1 MKVRT
6 IITQDA
12 EVDDQNSLRHF
23 LLYANE
29 VNLLGIVQTSSK
41 FHWKGVPGVR
51 TNRIKTPGELQGD
64 PEEGSFDRPYRWP
77 GTDWMMRTIDDYE
90 KDYPNLCRHA
100 EGYPTP
106 DYLRSIVKI
115 GNVGYKGETETSTE
129 GSELIRRTI
138 LEESDE
144 PLYIQVW
151 GGCNTIVRALM
162 DIEAEFA
169 DSEDWP
175 MLHEKLARRIII
187 TACGEQDETYRLY
200 LAERWPDIQ
209 FVKTLQMGS
218 YAYGWFRMPEGESK
232 DTLRAPFMQQEILN
246 GKSALT
252 RGYCTWL
259 DGVEY
264 EGEPPM
270 SQFGANPNIAKD
282 WFGARFGMGAGEKY
296 DFLSEGDSP
305 TFFPLLNWGFR
316 TLEDFSYGGIAG
328 RYHRVTDERNSRGES
343 LNIWDVSLDNY
354 TDRAGN
360 TQLTESMWPYVADI
374 QRDFAARVDWAGTP
388 DFDKAE
394 HQPSIRIMQGNDFT
408 AVPGQTL
415 HLDAKVSS
423 PDGAKVSVSF
433 RAYEE
438 ASAAWGKNTLVQV
451 HGFSADIDIPAEA
464 VSGDILNI
472 IVKAQT
478 DGHHRLTHY
487 QQVIVRIC

>member
-115 GNVGYKGETETSTE
+115 GNVGYKGETEAPTE

-169 DSEDWP
+169 D
-175 MLHEKLARRIII
+175 
-187 TACGEQDETYRLY
+187 
-200 LAERWPDIQ
+200 
-209 FVKTLQMGS
+209 
-218 YAYGWFRMPEGESK
+218 
-232 DTLRAPFMQQEILN
+232 
-246 GKSALT
+246 
-252 RGYCTWL
+252 
-259 DGVEY
+259 
-264 EGEPPM
+264 
-270 SQFGANPNIAKD
+270 
-282 WFGARFGMGAGEKY
+282 
-296 DFLSEGDSP
+296 
-305 TFFPLLNWGFR
+305 
-316 TLEDFSYGGIAG
+316 
-328 RYHRVTDERNSRGES
+328 
-343 LNIWDVSLDNY
+343 
-354 TDRAGN
+354 
-360 TQLTESMWPYVADI
+360 
-374 QRDFAARVDWAGTP
+374 
-388 DFDKAE
+388 
-394 HQPSIRIMQGNDFT
+394 
-408 AVPGQTL
+408 
-415 HLDAKVSS
+415 
-423 PDGAKVSVSF
+423 
-433 RAYEE
+433 
-438 ASAAWGKNTLVQV
+438 
-451 HGFSADIDIPAEA
+451 
-464 VSGDILNI
+464 
-472 IVKAQT
+472 
-478 DGHHRLTHY
+478 
-487 QQVIVRIC
+487 